1 MSSQTPAN
9 ITPMKPMAPCTAQ
22 PAITTS
28 CIARFTQI
36 AHGRP

>member
-1 MSSQTPAN
+1 MSNQTAAN

-28 CIARFTQI
+28 CIAKFTQI